1 MPESQILRRA
11 DVELR
16 TQLSKASIYRL
27 MRASK
32 FPRPV
37 RLGPR
42 AVGWIASEITAWIE
56 SRERASIGGD
66 ASSST

>member
-27 MRASK
+27 MRAAK

-56 SRERASIGGD
+56 SRERAGSD
-66 ASSST
+66 RPAA

>member
-1 MPESQILRRA
+1 MEPRILRRPE
-11 DVELR
+11 VQR
-16 TQLSKASIYRL
+16 QTQLSKASIYRL

-42 AVGWIASEITAWIE
+42 AVGWIASEVTAWIE
-56 SRERASIGGD
+56 SRKRAGSD
-66 ASSST
+66 RPAV